1 MRRSTWTGGEYTVK
15 VVRDIREWEAL
26 EPVWDRLLARIPE
39 RTVFQTYDYQRLWW
53 RHFGG
58 DNELFIAVVL
68 RDGAI
73 AGIAP
78 LQIQPVKL
86 YGRYFRLLG
95 FIGSRWEVDRPR
107 LLFPEEGGA
116 LSRALVR
123 FLTAHPDRW
132 DLCDLH
138 EQPTGSDGLEALES
152 AFQDAGYLVARSRD
166 SDCAYLAIEGTW
178 QQFLAGKSQTFRK
191 NLKTAGR
198 RLRSAGEVDYQV
210 YRTLPEALEQL
221 ERYREVEARS
231 WKSGQG
237 VGVGRDDDHFEFY
250 REMAQVFG
258 RRGEFVIRMLRVDD
272 KAVAGTFGLLHD
284 GVFYSLQIAHDRD
297 FSRSSPGTYL
307 EGLEMEQCFADGCRE
322 YEFLG
327 GFLNNKSRWTST
339 FRYTTQL
346 HVYRRTPFFIALHAL
361 MFRIKPVVKEL
372 VRPYM
377 RSWRQT
383 EPAGATDRWLT
394 FPAARPEPSGSSRSC
409 RSARRWGAAAPRA
422 PGPSRWTS
430 RACCSPSPA
439 PRASTR
445 PSGRSACAPGAV
457 VLCPSY
463 NCGHEIEPLIRLGLR
478 VRCYR
483 VGGDLE
489 VDLDDLRRRMDREV
503 KAVLVTH
510 YFGFGQP
517 LDELKTLCDRRGVFL
532 VEDCAHALFSD
543 NASGDLG
550 RAGDAAVYSIR
561 KTLPLP
567 NGGAVLFNNPGIP
580 MPAPLDPPPMLTTW
594 LKALDLTRKSVVDRV
609 RRDGSWTDLLPMAA
623 MVPLVGGRE
632 LLIRLHPAQGT
643 ACYDPDDENLG
654 FDSRIMDWSMSPYSA
669 ALLNRIDARRHRR
682 PPAPQLHGARRGAAR
697 RARGEAAPARAAG
710 PHLSALSAGR
720 GGEPGPGLPAPGAAP
735 DLSGRLVG
743 RATPGG
749 RLERVPGGGGAEG
762 AGPGAAGAPGRR

>member
-1 MRRSTWTGGEYTVK
+1 MIYVRELQPADAAAIARIEATHRAQHRELADGAKAHRRYMAEAIAEGVNLSFGLFDGGRLVGYLLCYGFSPTSFPGETGESLYIEDIAMLPKYRRHLPQVIRRFGVEARCHFPGSSVEAHSVESVFRLWRDHPAFFASGGYAVTRHVETGELLDGEPRHLVRWQPIPDWNAPARTPEEMLAALPGETVDLDGREYTVK

-26 EPVWDRLLARIPE
+26 APVWDRMLARLPE

-191 NLKTAGR
+191 NLKAAGR

-383 EPAGATDRWLT
+383 EPAG
-394 FPAARPEPSGSSRSC
+394 
-409 RSARRWGAAAPRA
+409 
-422 PGPSRWTS
+422 
-430 RACCSPSPA
+430 
-439 PRASTR
+439 
-445 PSGRSACAPGAV
+445 
-457 VLCPSY
+457 
-463 NCGHEIEPLIRLGLR
+463 
-478 VRCYR
+478 
-483 VGGDLE
+483 E
-489 VDLDDLRRRMDREV
+489 V
-503 KAVLVTH
+503 A
-510 YFGFGQP
+510 
-517 LDELKTLCDRRGVFL
+517 
-532 VEDCAHALFSD
+532 
-543 NASGDLG
+543 
-550 RAGDAAVYSIR
+550 
-561 KTLPLP
+561 
-567 NGGAVLFNNPGIP
+567 
-580 MPAPLDPPPMLTTW
+580 
-594 LKALDLTRKSVVDRV
+594 
-609 RRDGSWTDLLPMAA
+609 DG
-623 MVPLVGGRE
+623 
-632 LLIRLHPAQGT
+632 
-643 ACYDPDDENLG
+643 
-654 FDSRIMDWSMSPYSA
+654 
-669 ALLNRIDARRHRR
+669 
-682 PPAPQLHGARRGAAR
+682 
-697 RARGEAAPARAAG
+697 
-710 PHLSALSAGR
+710 
-720 GGEPGPGLPAPGAAP
+720 
-735 DLSGRLVG
+735 
-743 RATPGG
+743 
-749 RLERVPGGGGAEG
+749 
-762 AGPGAAGAPGRR
+762 